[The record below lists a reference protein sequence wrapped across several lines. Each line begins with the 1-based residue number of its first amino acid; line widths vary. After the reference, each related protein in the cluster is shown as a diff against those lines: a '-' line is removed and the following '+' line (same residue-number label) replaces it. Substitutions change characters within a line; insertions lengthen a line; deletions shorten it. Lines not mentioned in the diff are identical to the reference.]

1 MADPKIDFNLPISKN
16 LKIIY
21 GNDGNINSEK
31 EAKMAES
38 LLKFARPKESEDPL
52 RLYQL
57 KQSLENYN
65 ALGETPVLLH
75 YTKKAYHYIVNQGID
90 LYAKFINRINDKNLA
105 QHIR

>member
-1 MADPKIDFNLPISKN
+1 MADPKIDFSLPISKN

-21 GNDGNINSEK
+21 GDDKNINTAE
-31 EAKMAES
+31 EAKMAEA

-75 YTKKAYHYIVNQGID
+75 YTKKAYHYIVNTGSD

>member
-21 GNDGNINSEK
+21 GNDGNINNEK
-31 EAKMAES
+31 EAKMAEA

-65 ALGETPVLLH
+65 ALGVTPVLLH
-75 YTKKAYHYIVNQGID
+75 YTKKAYHYIVNTGSD
-90 LYAKFINRINDKNLA
+90 LYAKFMNRINDKNLA
-105 QHIR
+105 QDIK